1 MDIKIKIETN
11 KDDNDKGKS
20 KEKEFELG
28 PDGRWYSAGENSKVE
43 IEIIEK

>member
-11 KDDNDKGKS
+11 KDDNSKDKS

-28 PDGRWYSAGENSKVE
+28 PDGRWRSSEENSKVE